1 MDQRL
6 IQELMTEV
14 ANGLDAARSYPLE
27 HPEVKNAVSKA
38 VSILER
44 IFSTSGEFSVLFSG
58 RAFIV
63 GDSRLGT
70 DDDQRLVSLLEALN
84 EKGVTGMKFTPDVGS
99 NDIVNLYSVLTGP
112 HAQVKKDNDFSEA
125 LVSGGVRNISLIVSE
140 TSSNENTKG
149 RSNTHEEI
157 IKAIRGLVKIARE
170 RAAISEAKVPFTE
183 IMNRIEHV
191 SSADWHPYREAMAS
205 VVDLLPVEKRVAL
218 LQDVEI
224 RPFTRSL
231 LSRMGSDTLV
241 ELMTNWERQGKKE
254 HIVRVIGVIDS
265 GRMREIVP
273 QLRNRQL
280 TVYKYLILA
289 GIDILTEDAVSSTL
303 EEHDIEAALQLYD
316 EMVEAQNAEL
326 HTSALCSMIVFAD
339 RLVRENKYTMGRAVI
354 TRISSAIDQEPF
366 DTVIGEI
373 LPDLE
378 LLYTVLFEHGQKDSC
393 EILIEPFGKILGRTT
408 ISMATRRRIIQYL
421 SNTRNPSVLHM
432 LFSLLWESGL
442 YPDVRAAII
451 GFGGKAVSEAIQL
464 LRDAEDFSVRMKLI
478 DVLKNIGY
486 ESIEI
491 LTENLG
497 AREWYL
503 RRNIVR
509 IFGEIG
515 DSTVIPKLEEML
527 QDEDHRVRIEVVR
540 TYGKFN
546 YKDGLLKAL
555 NDGSLQVK
563 GEALRPLR
571 RMLDAE
577 EVIDLVSQL
586 GASGDEVYVELLKI
600 VDEKRIFEAV
610 HWIGEMLKR
619 IEWRKDPPAIDIKR
633 LGINTLA
640 KLGGDDAKM
649 ILLDL
654 SNGEDR
660 KIAEFASTIL
670 KRIS

>member
-44 IFSTSGEFSVLFSG
+44 IFSTSGEFSVLSSG
-58 RAFIV
+58 RAFMV
-63 GDSRLGT
+63 EDTQVGT
-70 DDDQRLVSLLEALN
+70 DDDQRVVSLLEALN
-84 EKGVTGMKFTPDVGS
+84 EKGVTGMKFTPDIGS
-99 NDIVNLYSVLTGP
+99 SDIVSLYSVLTGA
-112 HAQVKKDNDFSEA
+112 HSQVKKRNDLAEA
-125 LVSGGVRNISLIVSE
+125 LASRGVRNISLMINE
-140 TSSNENTKG
+140 TSSNENTSG

-170 RAAISEAKVPFTE
+170 RAAISEAKMPFTE

-205 VVDLLPVEKRVAL
+205 VVELLPVEKRVAL
-218 LQDVEI
+218 LQDIEI
-224 RPFTRSL
+224 RPFARTL

-265 GRMREIVP
+265 EQLREIVP

-280 TVYKYLILA
+280 KVYEYLILA

-303 EEHDIEAALQLYD
+303 EEHDIEVVLELYD
-316 EMVEAQNAEL
+316 EMVEAQNIEL

-339 RLVRENKYTMGRAVI
+339 RLIREKKYTMGRAVI
-354 TRISSAIDQEPF
+354 TRISAAIDQEPS
-366 DTVIGEI
+366 DTVIGEV
-373 LPDLE
+373 LSDLE
-378 LLYTVLFEHGQKDSC
+378 LLYTVLIEHGQKDSC
-393 EILIEPFGKILGRTT
+393 EILIEPFGRILGRTT
-408 ISMATRRRIIQYL
+408 MSVATRRRVIQYL
-421 SNTRNPSVLHM
+421 SNTRNPSVLHI

-451 GFGGKAVSEAIQL
+451 GFGGEAVSEAIEL
-464 LRDAEDFSVRMKLI
+464 LRDAEDFSVRMKLV
-478 DVLKNIGY
+478 DVLKNIGN
-486 ESIEI
+486 ESIEV
-491 LTENLG
+491 LTQNLG

-515 DSTVIPKLEEML
+515 DSSVIPKLEEVL
-527 QDEDHRVRIEVVR
+527 KDEDHRVRIEVVR

-546 YKDGLLKAL
+546 YKEGLQKAL
-555 NDGSLQVK
+555 NDNSLQVK
-563 GEALRPLR
+563 SEALRSLR

-577 EVIDLVSQL
+577 EVIGLLPEL

-610 HWIGEMLKR
+610 HWIGEMLNR
-619 IEWRKDPPAIDIKR
+619 IEWRKDPPAIEIKR

-649 ILLDL
+649 ILLHL
-654 SNGEDR
+654 SSGEDR
-660 KIAEFASTIL
+660 KLSNLASSFL